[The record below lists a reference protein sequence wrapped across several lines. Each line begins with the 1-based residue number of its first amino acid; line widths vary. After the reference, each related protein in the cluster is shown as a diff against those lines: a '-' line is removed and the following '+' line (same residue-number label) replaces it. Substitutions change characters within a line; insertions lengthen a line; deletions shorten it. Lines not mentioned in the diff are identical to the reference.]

1 MNTCARGPLIAI
13 AFVACP
19 LLALQAQLPIGRAAL
34 DGLDYPTIDFRPPIP
49 DEYDVA
55 GVPVLLLE
63 DHALP
68 LVSVYARFKGGYGL
82 FGRESYAAGTAL
94 PCFMA

>member
-55 GVPVLLLE
+55 GVP
-63 DHALP
+63 DRQ
-68 LVSVYARFKGGYGL
+68 SVV
-82 FGRESYAAGTAL
+82 
-94 PCFMA
+94 